1 MRAAA
6 SSTSIMPIGARCATA
21 TSTSASWTSRA
32 CFRASAR
39 PSREDMSKRGMPR
52 EKVLATV
59 VSLLDK
65 TLIRVGNDGYARENG
80 SYGLT
85 TLRSRHLEVDGSEMR
100 FHFKGKS
107 GKTWRLSMRD
117 RRIARIVRSIQDLPG
132 QHLFQYLD
140 DEGAARSINSADV
153 NDYLREIAG
162 ADVSAK
168 DFRTWAGTVL
178 AVLALSAL
186 EAFTTQ
192 TQAKMNVRRAI
203 EAVADKLGNTPT
215 ICRKCYIHPEIVAC
229 YMEGALPVV
238 AAAPASNAASSAL
251 PREEAAVLRLLK
263 RRLAPQRRPRRK
275 PRRTCRCGLPLESVA
290 RSDSR
295 LQRERRRSVRSEPL
309 FERDRQSAQIR
320 VRQQADLTAAQFQ
333 HGAFLVSQHDGAGT
347 AADCQSHAGR
357 AIDAGNVRR
366 PLDVAYPSLQH
377 GLRSAEDEAIVEPAG
392 RQCDR
397 YARGNTGCR
406 CRRSRR

>member
-1 MRAAA
+1 MPQSATPLEPEKAHARAAGLVYVSDTGPGIRRKA
-6 SSTSIMPIGARCATA
+6 AGTGYSYRDPDGGAISDKDTLKRVRSLAVPPAWTDVWICPRPTGHIQATG
-21 TSTSASWTSRA
+21 RD
-32 CFRASAR
+32 AR
-39 PSREDMSKRGMPR
+39 GRKQYIYHADWREVRDRNKYERILDFARLLPRIREAVARDMSKRGTPR

-65 TLIRVGNDGYARENG
+65 TLIRVGNDGYAKENG

-117 RRIARIVRSIQDLPG
+117 RRIARVVRSIQDLPG
-132 QHLFQYLD
+132 QSLFQYLD
-140 DEGAARSINSADV
+140 DEGAVRSINSADV

-186 EAFTTQ
+186 EAFTSQ

-215 ICRKCYIHPEIVAC
+215 ICRKCYIHPEIMVC
-229 YMEGALPVV
+229 YMEGALPKVV
-238 AAAPASNAASSAL
+238 AAALSNGASPAL

-275 PRRTCRCGLPLESVA
+275 S
-290 RSDSR
+290 SQD
-295 LQRERRRSVRSEPL
+295 EPL
-309 FERDRQSAQIR
+309 QP
-320 VRQQADLTAAQFQ
+320 AA
-333 HGAFLVSQHDGAGT
+333 
-347 AADCQSHAGR
+347 
-357 AIDAGNVRR
+357 
-366 PLDVAYPSLQH
+366 
-377 GLRSAEDEAIVEPAG
+377 
-392 RQCDR
+392 
-397 YARGNTGCR
+397 
-406 CRRSRR
+406 